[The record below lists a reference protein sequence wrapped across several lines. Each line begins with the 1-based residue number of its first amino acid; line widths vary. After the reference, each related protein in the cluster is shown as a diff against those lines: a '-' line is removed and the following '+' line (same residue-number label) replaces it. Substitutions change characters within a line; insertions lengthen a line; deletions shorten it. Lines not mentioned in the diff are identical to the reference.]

1 MCLSAQRLP
10 VTSQQFDWYASC
22 TTIARCR
29 GKFVLSC
36 GKWLAVD
43 T

>member
-10 VTSQQFDWYASC
+10 MMSQQFDWYPSC

-29 GKFVLSC
+29 GKFVPSC